1 VHDPDPVIVEQRV
14 ELPAERTEAT
24 RLHLDQLAV
33 GTDEVDD
40 EPAHRHLQAVARL
53 GQQRLDRGVKR
64 TLTQDPDARHDATG
78 YVASRSSKPGL
89 CRT

>member
-1 VHDPDPVIVEQRV
+1 MLNGSTGSAGNAASV
-14 ELPAERTEAT
+14 ELHAERTEAT

-53 GQQRLDRGVKR
+53 GQQRLHGRVKW
-64 TLTQDPDARHDATG
+64 TLT
-78 YVASRSSKPGL
+78 
-89 CRT
+89 